1 MAAPAMATPAAP
13 ETDGAKQAKIV
24 FVVPEQT
31 PPAVRLV
38 LGKRR
43 GWTEWD
49 AEVHGVDEWNFQWRS
64 GRFKPSEYRG
74 VREEQRLNHFPRSA
88 LITRLDMLLR
98 VLRKMKAV
106 HGEVYAFHPDSFLLP
121 TEYTKFI
128 DAFTRLQPGSR
139 RGATVVDRNGAFSA
153 ASPGEATAES
163 SSGKNCRHGKTD
175 AGEEGALWIVKPSD
189 SSRGRGVYLLR
200 ELGELAYDRL
210 SIVQRYISDPLTVGG
225 YKADLRLYV
234 VVTSLHPMSVS
245 VYRDGI
251 VRFATSKYVGSPHH
265 DLFGH
270 LTNCSINKRSPFASQ
285 EKDVIG
291 GGCKWTLR
299 RLQRWV
305 EESSAH
311 GVERWD
317 RLWAKIRSLVCL
329 TVLPLADV
337 VPGGVGHE
345 SCFEL
350 FGFDV
355 MVDSRLSSRP
365 HLIEVN
371 CSPALGLDE
380 PADRD
385 VKLPLISDLLD
396 LVDMESACMAQE
408 ATRATRISKARSMPG
423 YSRPLL
429 VSPTPPASS
438 SAASCSPPPR
448 GAELQLLPPRVRE

>member
-1 MAAPAMATPAAP
+1 TYSTAVGSVSTAEGTPAMATPAAP
-13 ETDGAKQAKIV
+13 ETDGAKQATIV

-31 PPAVRLV
+31 PPAVRFV
-38 LGKRR
+38 LGRRR
-43 GWTEWD
+43 GWTEWNS
-49 AEVHGVDEWNFQWRS
+49 EVHGVDEWNFQWRS
-64 GRFKPSEYRG
+64 GRFKPSEYRD

-88 LITRLDMLLR
+88 LITRLDLLLR
-98 VLRKMKAV
+98 VLRKMRAV
-106 HGEVYAFHPDSFLLP
+106 HGEVYAFHPDSYLLP

-128 DAFTRLQPGSR
+128 DTFTRLKPGSG
-139 RGATVVDRNGAFSA
+139 RGAKAVDRSGAFSA

-163 SSGKNCRHGKTD
+163 SAGKNCRHDKTD
-175 AGEEGALWIVKPSD
+175 AGDEGALWIVKPSD

-200 ELGELAYDRL
+200 ELRELAYDRL

-337 VPGGVGHE
+337 VPGGVGHD

-355 MVDSRLSSRP
+355 MVDSRLSRP

-380 PADRD
+380 PADRE

-396 LVDMESACMAQE
+396 LVDMESACLAQE

-423 YSRPLL
+423 Y
-429 VSPTPPASS
+429 
-438 SAASCSPPPR
+438 
-448 GAELQLLPPRVRE
+448 

>member
-1 MAAPAMATPAAP
+1 M
-13 ETDGAKQAKIV
+13 
-24 FVVPEQT
+24 
-31 PPAVRLV
+31 
-38 LGKRR
+38 
-43 GWTEWD
+43 
-49 AEVHGVDEWNFQWRS
+49 N
-64 GRFKPSEYRG
+64 
-74 VREEQRLNHFPRSA
+74 
-88 LITRLDMLLR
+88 
-98 VLRKMKAV
+98 
-106 HGEVYAFHPDSFLLP
+106 
-121 TEYTKFI
+121 
-128 DAFTRLQPGSR
+128 
-139 RGATVVDRNGAFSA
+139 
-153 ASPGEATAES
+153 
-163 SSGKNCRHGKTD
+163 
-175 AGEEGALWIVKPSD
+175 
-189 SSRGRGVYLLR
+189 
-200 ELGELAYDRL
+200 GELFFD
-210 SIVQRYISDPLTVGG
+210 RYISDPLTVGG

-270 LTNCSINKRSPFASQ
+270 LTNCSINKRSPFASR

-299 RLQRWV
+299 RLQSWV

-337 VPGGVGHE
+337 VPGGVGHD

-380 PADRD
+380 PADRE

-396 LVDMESACMAQE
+396 LVDMESACLAQE

-429 VSPTPPASS
+429 VSRAPAPSS
-438 SAASCSPPPR
+438 SAASCLPPPR
-448 GAELQLLPPRVRE
+448 GAELQLPPPRASQRPPWLDHHHLQHQNQHRKQQRTAAPKTTTPRPPSLPLTRPPPPAPPPLKERQTPAEYTPNAAQNGGGSGGGGSDGSSQNVETGASGGGGGGGGCVGSSSESPVGFGFETVFPFSPESADHASRLSKYTGAGKDRETKVQGCVRAIIAEIKSHEKRQLVHLKGLSHRRGGGGEGGGESRRANGGTSSRNRS